1 MLLKNAG
8 PILPISGMVK
18 SIAVVGPS
26 ADWPDMQLG
35 NYAGTPSCI
44 LTPLDGMRQRFRAQ
58 ARVDFALGST
68 YTEISPALIPAG
80 SLSGL
85 FGEYFATA
93 DLPGSP
99 AVTRSEARVYFNWD
113 AQNPVAIPRDR
124 FSVRWTGSL
133 TAPYTGEYVVGLA
146 HGDCSDCSG
155 TQTGRIF
162 LDGAALVD
170 ENSPQSWLHDTQGA
184 RVQLTAGSV
193 HQLRIEYRQDHG
205 KKDLELV
212 WIPPAAGLLAEART
226 TMSSS
231 GLVTLFIGLND
242 DLENEESPLQM
253 PGFVRGDRSTL
264 DLPAPQQQFLRAA
277 LDSGKPVVVVL
288 TSGSAIVA
296 AGAQEE
302 AAAVLQA
309 WYPGEEGG
317 TAIAR
322 ILAGDENPSGR
333 LPVTFYR
340 SVDQLPAFEDYAMA
354 GRTYRFFRGDPLY
367 RFGYGLSYSSF
378 HYSRLTLPRPGM
390 VREPHR
396 VSAQVANVSRR
407 DGDEVVQFYVA
418 HGRSLPGLVGVQ
430 RIHLAAGAHAI
441 VEFTLDASLF
451 ATGEPVTITIGGGQ
465 PVPGTR
471 FVQGGVVLPR

>member
-1 MLLKNAG
+1 M
-8 PILPISGMVK
+8 
-18 SIAVVGPS
+18 
-26 ADWPDMQLG
+26 
-35 NYAGTPSCI
+35 
-44 LTPLDGMRQRFRAQ
+44 
-58 ARVDFALGST
+58 
-68 YTEISPALIPAG
+68 PA
-80 SLSGL
+80 
-85 FGEYFATA
+85 
-93 DLPGSP
+93 
-99 AVTRSEARVYFNWD
+99 
-113 AQNPVAIPRDR
+113 
-124 FSVRWTGSL
+124 
-133 TAPYTGEYVVGLA
+133 
-146 HGDCSDCSG
+146 
-155 TQTGRIF
+155 
-162 LDGAALVD
+162 
-170 ENSPQSWLHDTQGA
+170 
-184 RVQLTAGSV
+184 
-193 HQLRIEYRQDHG
+193 
-205 KKDLELV
+205 
-212 WIPPAAGLLAEART
+212 
-226 TMSSS
+226 
-231 GLVTLFIGLND
+231 
-242 DLENEESPLQM
+242 
-253 PGFVRGDRSTL
+253 FVRGDRSTL

-418 HGRSLPGLVGVQ
+418 HGRGLPGLVGVQ